1 MSLWF
6 IYVCHSNA
14 NNTQASKVQKP
25 HSANVSIG
33 NHIFS
38 KWIHPGTEHEEV
50 KPTGSS
56 KGETLTVNM
65 S

>member
-1 MSLWF
+1 MF
-6 IYVCHSNA
+6 VIIIP
-14 NNTQASKVQKP
+14 KP
-25 HSANVSIG
+25 AKFKQPHAANVSIG

-38 KWIHPGTEHEEV
+38 KWIHPGTEHEEI

-56 KGETLTVNM
+56 EGETLTVNM

>member
-1 MSLWF
+1 MFVIIML
-6 IYVCHSNA
+6 IIP
-14 NNTQASKVQKP
+14 KP
-25 HSANVSIG
+25 AKFKPPHAANVSIG

-38 KWIHPGTEHEEV
+38 KRIHPGTEHEEI

-56 KGETLTVNM
+56 EGETLTVNM

>member
-1 MSLWF
+1 MFVIIIL
-6 IYVCHSNA
+6 IIPR
-14 NNTQASKVQKP
+14 QAKFKQP
-25 HSANVSIG
+25 HVANVSIG

-50 KPTGSS
+50 KPPGSS
-56 KGETLTVNM
+56 EAETLTVNM